1 MAIIGKKKR
10 TLRERTKEVD
20 QKLALSEGRRRD
32 LNQKYRGP
40 DPRTTE
46 YFGNLSSRTSAQ
58 NGGIISTHYQ
68 ITPVLNGHYK
78 VTIDLSKWLPQ
89 YGLLSFTREFQRIG
103 SEDKH
108 FRDLCSLNGTLLQYT
123 SESLFPDKYD
133 PRKKKVMIVLG
144 NPATHSVAGG
154 MFFYS
159 RSDGNRHQFWGK
171 LEEAGL
177 ITKIIDDTLEEEAKV
192 RKKLILD
199 GETSQK
205 YLLGLTTFY
214 SFPTPVSGDYKDVK
228 GVEALFRPVISR
240 VQRMELDRLLSY
252 EFSQDTLF
260 VFTQKSSYC
269 YASSSLCRKRLI
281 YWPLKGAGSSGM
293 DLVDLLNLKNNSI

>member
-1 MAIIGKKKR
+1 MSI
-10 TLRERTKEVD
+10 
-20 QKLALSEGRRRD
+20 
-32 LNQKYRGP
+32 N
-40 DPRTTE
+40 
-46 YFGNLSSRTSAQ
+46 
-58 NGGIISTHYQ
+58 YQ

-89 YGLLSFTREFQRIG
+89 YELLSFTRAFQRIG
-103 SEDKH
+103 PEDKY
-108 FRDLCSLNGTLLQYT
+108 FSDICSLDGSVLKYE

-133 PRKKKVMIVLG
+133 QHKKKIMIVLG
-144 NPATHSVAGG
+144 NPATHSVSGG

-159 RSDGNRHQFWGK
+159 KSNGDRHPFWTK
-171 LEEAGL
+171 LEKADL
-177 ITKIIDDTLEEEAKV
+177 MPRVKPNTRKEEAKV

-228 GVEALFRPVISR
+228 GVEALFRPVISS

-260 VFTQKSSYC
+260 VFTQKSSCC
-269 YASSSLCRKRLI
+269 YACSSLCKKRLI
-281 YWPLKGAGSSGM
+281 YWPLRGTGSSGM
-293 DLVDLLNLKNNSI
+293 DLVDLLNLKYNSI

>member
-10 TLRERTKEVD
+10 TLRERAKEVD

-40 DPRTTE
+40 DPRTGE
-46 YFGNLSSRTSAQ
+46 CFGNLSSRTSAQ
-58 NGGIISTHYQ
+58 NGGTISTNYQ
-68 ITPVLNGHYK
+68 ITPVLNGQYE

-89 YGLLSFTREFQRIG
+89 YELLSFIQAFQRIG
-103 SEDKH
+103 PEDKY
-108 FRDLCSLNGTLLQYT
+108 FSDICSLNGSVLKYK

-133 PRKKKVMIVLG
+133 QQKKKVMIVLG

-159 RSDGNRHQFWGK
+159 RSNEDRHQFWGK
-171 LEEAGL
+171 LEEADL
-177 ITKIIDDTLEEEAKV
+177 MPEIRHDTREEEANV

-199 GETSQK
+199 GETSDK

-214 SFPTPVSGDYKDVK
+214 SFPTPVNGDYKDVS

-252 EFSQDTLF
+252 EFSQDTLL
-260 VFTQKSSYC
+260 VFTQKSSYN
-269 YASSSLCRKRLI
+269 YAVSSRRVKRLI
-281 YWPLKGAGSSGM
+281 YWPLRGAGSSGM

>member
-1 MAIIGKKKR
+1 M
-10 TLRERTKEVD
+10 
-20 QKLALSEGRRRD
+20 
-32 LNQKYRGP
+32 
-40 DPRTTE
+40 
-46 YFGNLSSRTSAQ
+46 
-58 NGGIISTHYQ
+58 STNYK
-68 ITPVLNGHYK
+68 ITPVLNGHYR

-89 YGLLSFTREFQRIG
+89 YKLLSFTREFQRIG
-103 SEDKH
+103 SEDTD
-108 FRDLCSLNGTLLQYT
+108 FSDLCSLSGSLLQYK

-133 PRKKKVMIVLG
+133 QHKKKVMIVLG

-159 RSDGNRHQFWGK
+159 KSNGNRHQFWGK

-177 ITKIIDDTLEEEAKV
+177 MPKIRYDAREEEAKV

-199 GETSQK
+199 GVTSHK

-214 SFPTPVSGDYKDVK
+214 SFPTPVHGDYKDVK
-228 GVEALFRPVISR
+228 GVETLFSTVISR

-260 VFTQKSSYC
+260 VFTQKSSYH
-269 YASSSLCRKRLI
+269 YAVSSLHGKRII
-281 YWPLKGAGSSGM
+281 YWPLRGSGASGM
-293 DLVDLLNLKNNSI
+293 DLAELLN